1 MEAETPRAA
10 TKQKAKTPRLIMQPI
25 ALKADEAAAALGIS
39 LSSFKRYVRPDLPR
53 IHVGESIV
61 LYRISD
67 LESWMAKHVTELP
80 PL

>member
-1 MEAETPRAA
+1 MEAERPRAA
-10 TKQKAKTPRLIMQPI
+10 TKQKVKRPCLIMQPI
-25 ALKADEAAAALGIS
+25 ALKADEAAAAIGIS

-67 LESWMAKHVTELP
+67 LEEWVAEHVTELP

>member
-1 MEAETPRAA
+1 MEAERPRAA
-10 TKQKAKTPRLIMQPI
+10 TKQKVKKPRLIMQPI
-25 ALKADEAAAALGIS
+25 ALKADEAAAAIGIS

-67 LESWMAKHVTELP
+67 LEEWVAEHVTELP
-80 PL
+80 PM